1 MPPRLPLDWGVGQ
14 PTISNVSFSAFP
26 VTKYFVALLLLAC
39 CPRTWGQK
47 RFNPAYGKPLVVLIE
62 ADPWLMV
69 VGSDVPSFAL
79 YENGQVIYQRRSAN
93 RVEYMQV
100 QHDRAQTQA
109 FIKTLGITDSLM
121 QGRGAFVASNA
132 TDQPTNI
139 LLLNF
144 EKTKQVQVYGSLRNP
159 KSEDRAQTPPAF
171 LTVYDRLIRYDDPA
185 ATAWLPDS
193 VEVLATAY
201 SHSPE
206 KPVKWNAGWHDLKS
220 PSTVKRSEDL
230 YSIYL
235 PKSQFDDFLK
245 MRRQLKEKQA
255 VEINGAKYSLSYR
268 LPFPNLR

>member
-1 MPPRLPLDWGVGQ
+1 MTKYLFALLFLVTGSASRAQKLNPVYGQ
-14 PTISNVSFSAFP
+14 PIIM
-26 VTKYFVALLLLAC
+26 LLE
-39 CPRTWGQK
+39 T
-47 RFNPAYGKPLVVLIE
+47 
-62 ADPWLMV
+62 DPWLMV
-69 VGSDVPSFAL
+69 IGSDTPSFAL
-79 YENGQVIYQRRSAN
+79 YENGQIIYWRRSGQ
-93 RVEYMQV
+93 RVENVQV

-121 QGRGAFVASNA
+121 QGRYAFVASNA

-144 EKTKQVQVYGSLRNP
+144 EKPKQVQVYGTLHNS

-206 KPVKWNAGWHDLKS
+206 KPVKWNAAWHDLRS
-220 PSTVKRSEDL
+220 PSTVKRSEEL

-235 PKSQFDDFLK
+235 PKSQYEDFLK